1 MIWISLPSV
10 GVCNIEHTNRVTLL
24 QKQFCLVA
32 CLFVFTDV
40 LCAEVTAEQ
49 MSSESVAATQNGVC
63 LHENGALHIWVYT
76 HVE

>member
-1 MIWISLPSV
+1 M
-10 GVCNIEHTNRVTLL
+10 TLL

-63 LHENGALHIWVYT
+63 LHEHGALHTCTWVYI